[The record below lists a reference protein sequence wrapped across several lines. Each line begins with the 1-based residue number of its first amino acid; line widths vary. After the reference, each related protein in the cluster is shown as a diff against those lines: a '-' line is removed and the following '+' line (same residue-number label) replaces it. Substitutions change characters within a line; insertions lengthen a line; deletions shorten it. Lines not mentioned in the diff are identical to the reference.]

1 MDNELQEDSLPRI
14 KKRLDSVSPSM
25 CLAKWLQVSL
35 HLTTGKT
42 QSCYHPPVHNIDKD
56 NVRANPKLLHN
67 TVQKKQER
75 EQMLRGERPKGCSY
89 CWKIEDSGNHY
100 SDRHY
105 RSLEPWAIQY
115 FDDVA
120 SGKLNDSIS
129 PTYVEVNFNQ
139 ACQFKCSYC
148 SPHLSSSWM
157 EESKKFGSWP
167 TIMPHNDIDNL
178 KKVGLFPI
186 PPNEE
191 NPYVDAF
198 WEWWPDLYPNLKV
211 FRMTGG
217 EPLVDHNTF
226 RILNYIEEHPNRS
239 LELAITSNLC
249 PPEKMMNRFTHQ
261 ISNIIQKKHISQFM
275 IFPSIDTWGPQAEY
289 IRHGLDINDFEK
301 NVRRLLGESP
311 NLLMS
316 FILTT
321 NALSVFNLKTLL
333 KKILEWAEESSQVMR
348 RVFFDLPYLHFPPW
362 QALDILPDKMA
373 EGYLKDGLAF
383 MEENQY
389 HEDKKRHGFSPFQ
402 INKMK
407 RLLALVERPVDR
419 EKQKI
424 NRINFYKFFD
434 EHDCRRGTDFLH
446 TFPEL
451 RTFWF
456 DCKELAHCYDR
467 KHPS

>member
-1 MDNELQEDSLPRI
+1 MD
-14 KKRLDSVSPSM
+14 
-25 CLAKWLQVSL
+25 
-35 HLTTGKT
+35 
-42 QSCYHPPVHNIDKD
+42 
-56 NVRANPKLLHN
+56 
-67 TVQKKQER
+67 
-75 EQMLRGERPKGCSY
+75 
-89 CWKIEDSGNHY
+89 
-100 SDRHY
+100 
-105 RSLEPWAIQY
+105 
-115 FDDVA
+115 
-120 SGKLNDSIS
+120 
-129 PTYVEVNFNQ
+129 
-139 ACQFKCSYC
+139 
-148 SPHLSSSWM
+148 
-157 EESKKFGSWP
+157 
-167 TIMPHNDIDNL
+167 
-178 KKVGLFPI
+178 LFPI

-198 WEWWPDLYPNLKV
+198 WKWWPDLYPNLKV

-261 ISNIIQKKHISQFM
+261 ISNIIQKKHILQFM

-424 NRINFYKFFD
+424 NRINFYKFFN

-451 RTFWF
+451 RAFWF